1 MNAILLAAGFGTR
14 LRPLTENLPKC
25 LVQIKG
31 KQLLQIWLEKLSRIN
46 VQKILVNTHYL
57 PEQVED
63 FVNAN
68 EAYRNVELSH
78 EEKLLG
84 TAGTLFKNIEFYGN
98 EEGMLL
104 HADNYCEE
112 DLNGLVRA
120 HKLRPK
126 YCVITMLVFRAKN
139 ANECGIVELDKS
151 GVVQKFHEK
160 INNPPSN
167 LASGA
172 IFILSKDFIMEY
184 KKIYNGQVDFS
195 KEIIP
200 LFIGKIYIYEV
211 SGNFVDI
218 GNPEAYR
225 SINE

>member
-25 LVQIKG
+25 LVPIKG
-31 KQLLQIWLEKLSRIN
+31 KQLLQIWLEKLSRIK
-46 VQKILVNTHYL
+46 VQKILVNTHHL
-57 PEQVED
+57 SKQVEE
-63 FVNAN
+63 FINAN
-68 EAYRNVELSH
+68 EAYRNVELSY

-98 EEGMLL
+98 EEGILL

-112 DLNGLVRA
+112 DLNGLVSA

-151 GVVQKFHEK
+151 RVVQKFHEK

-172 IFILSKDFIMEY
+172 IFILSKEFIVEY
-184 KKIYNGQVDFS
+184 KKIYNGQLDFS

-200 LFIGKIYIYEV
+200 LFVGKIYIHEV
-211 SGNFVDI
+211 VGKFLDI